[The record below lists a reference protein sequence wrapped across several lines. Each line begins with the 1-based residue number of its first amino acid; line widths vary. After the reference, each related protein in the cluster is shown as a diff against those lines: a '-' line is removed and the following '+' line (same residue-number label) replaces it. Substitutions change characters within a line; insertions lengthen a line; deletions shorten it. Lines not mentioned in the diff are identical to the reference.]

1 MPEET
6 RELIPLAEARRFML
20 DGLTLLAPRRTL
32 LRDAAGLV
40 LAEQV
45 TAVGP
50 VPPFANSAMDG
61 YAVIASDTAST
72 PAPAGLPVSGVSA
85 PGIAATP
92 ASPARLSVAGVVAAG
107 DSPPASLA
115 PGTAV
120 RIMTGA
126 PLPPGADAVVMQE
139 HVTLADAGETVVIE
153 TPVRPGE
160 NVRHPGED
168 IAAGAV
174 VFDQGA
180 ELGPAHIGVL
190 ASLGIDAVLARPRPV
205 VGVLSTGNELAKPG
219 ARLTP
224 GKIRDA
230 NRPALLARLA
240 ADGFKAIDLGICGDD
255 PDELADLLKGYVID
269 CDAIVATGGV
279 SVGDHDVLKVVLEK
293 LGGWTA
299 RSMQVA
305 IKPGQHVAFALLD
318 GDRVPAF
325 GLPGNPVAA
334 LVTYELYV
342 RPALRAMSGCRQ
354 LDRPRLTAIADQDLK
369 RRPGPKLHLVRVTA
383 RTAPDGTLRIRPA
396 HGQQSHQL
404 HAMAGANALALLPD
418 GPGAQAGDPV
428 EILILD
434 PNTLA

>member
-6 RELIPLAEARRFML
+6 RELIPLAEARRL
-20 DGLTLLAPRRTL
+20 VLTGLTPLAPRLTRL
-32 LRDAAGLV
+32 DDAAGLV

-45 TAVGP
+45 RAASP

-61 YAVIASDTAST
+61 YAVIAADTAT
-72 PAPAGLPVSGVSA
+72 
-85 PGIAATP
+85 I
-92 ASPARLSVAGVVAAG
+92 PARLLVSDVTAAG
-107 DSPPASLA
+107 DRPAAPLA

-126 PLPPGADAVVMQE
+126 PLPPGADAVVMLE
-139 HVTLADAGETVVIE
+139 RVTVTDVGSAVIIE
-153 TPVRPGE
+153 APVRPGT
-160 NVRHPGED
+160 NIRQPGED

-174 VFDQGA
+174 VFDPGT

-190 ASLGIDAVLARPRPV
+190 ASLGVRSVGTYPRPV
-205 VGVLSTGNELAKPG
+205 VGVLSTGDELAKPDTE
-219 ARLTP
+219 LTL

-240 ADGFKAIDLGICGDD
+240 ADGFNTIDLGICRDD
-255 PDELADLLKGYVID
+255 PDDLADLLEGSVID

-299 RSMQVA
+299 RSLQVA
-305 IKPGQHVAFALLD
+305 IKPGQHVAFARLD
-318 GDRVPAF
+318 AERVPAF

-342 RPALRAMSGCRQ
+342 RPALRAMAGHRH
-354 LDRPRLTAIADQDLK
+354 LDRPRLTAIADQDLP
-369 RRPGPKLHLVRVTA
+369 RRPGPKLHLVRATVKTA
-383 RTAPDGTLRIRPA
+383 SDGTLRVRPA
-396 HGQQSHQL
+396 AGQQSHQL
-404 HAMAGANALALLPD
+404 HAMATANALALLPD
-418 GPGAQAGDPV
+418 GHGAQAGDPV
-428 EILILD
+428 DVLLLD
-434 PNTLA
+434 PSSICEA

>member
-1 MPEET
+1 MG
-6 RELIPLAEARRFML
+6 ELIPLAEARQFML
-20 DGLTLLAPRRTL
+20 AGLTPLAPRRSVL
-32 LRDAAGLV
+32 CDAAGLV
-40 LAEQV
+40 LAERV
-45 TAVGP
+45 TAAGQ

-61 YAVIASDTAST
+61 YAVIAADTAST
-72 PAPAGLPVSGVSA
+72 PTQAGLPAGAVSA
-85 PGIAATP
+85 ASTAAR
-92 ASPARLSVAGVVAAG
+92 PARLTVSGVVAAG
-107 DSPPASLA
+107 DKPPAQLA

-126 PLPPGADAVVMQE
+126 PLPPGADAVVMLE
-139 HVTLADAGETVVIE
+139 HVTLADAGETVIIE
-153 TPVRPGE
+153 TPVRPGT

-174 VFDQGA
+174 VFDAGT

-190 ASLGIDAVLARPRPV
+190 ASLGIHTVLARPRPV
-205 VGVLSTGNELAKPG
+205 VGVLSTGNELARP
-219 ARLTP
+219 AAELTP

-255 PDELADLLKGYVID
+255 PDELADLLKGHVID

-299 RSMQVA
+299 SSMQVA
-305 IKPGQHVAFALLD
+305 IKPGQHVAFALLEQ
-318 GDRVPAF
+318 DRVPAF

-342 RPALRAMSGCRQ
+342 RPALRAMSGCHH
-354 LDRPRLTAIADQDLK
+354 LDRPRLKAIAEQDLP
-369 RRPGPKLHLVRVTA
+369 RRPGPRLHLVRVTA
-383 RTAPDGTLRIRPA
+383 RTATDGTLLVRPA
-396 HGQQSHQL
+396 SGQQSHQL

-418 GPGAQAGDPV
+418 CTGIRAGGQV
-428 EILILD
+428 EVLLLD
-434 PNTLA
+434 LNTLC